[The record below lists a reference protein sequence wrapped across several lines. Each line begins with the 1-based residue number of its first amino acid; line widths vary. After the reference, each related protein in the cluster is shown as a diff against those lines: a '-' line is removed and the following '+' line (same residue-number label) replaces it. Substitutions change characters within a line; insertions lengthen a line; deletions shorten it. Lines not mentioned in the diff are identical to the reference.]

1 MTQNLQDATKTVLKG
16 KFRAMEPI
24 SRNEKKSSRQSNLT
38 PKTTRKRKKGKKN
51 QLVEE
56 KKS

>member
-1 MTQNLQDATKTVLKG
+1 
-16 KFRAMEPI
+16 MEPI